1 MKQKKIIIIA
11 IAVFL
16 SVAAVI
22 IFILSMNDNSTL
34 NDNSSL
40 KKIGSIVNQY
50 MGRDTGQS
58 VINGDKQ
65 LYQFSSAEEYGK
77 VSRYG
82 ILPVSLRDTQ
92 IDGSMKADANGNLII
107 DREIRSVF
115 DYFLSA
121 MGEEGLDTSVGRIEE
136 YIKLTLPEPA
146 AQKAM
151 AILREY
157 LEYSKSPQG
166 FSPTVNADIDK
177 KAFITELKD
186 AINERSENRRKYM
199 DPEVVKAFF
208 SDEETYDTFTLH
220 SLDIEKDN
228 SLSAAQKEK
237 MIYQLEEQLPADTR
251 DDRRQFRKE
260 NALNKQID
268 ELQKTEGNE
277 DNIYD
282 LRAGVYGKEAAD
294 ALAALDQK
302 RAELSQRINTYREE
316 KNKIL
321 NMPGLTNET
330 KQFQI
335 ETLGK
340 RMFSEEELLEANIRA
355 DTPHK

>member
-1 MKQKKIIIIA
+1 MKRKKIIIG

-16 SVAAVI
+16 SLAAVI
-22 IFILSMNDNSTL
+22 IFILTINDNPKV
-34 NDNSSL
+34 
-40 KKIGSIVNQY
+40 KKIGSIVSQY
-50 MGRDTGQS
+50 IVMGKNAGQI
-58 VINGDKQ
+58 VPNGDKR

-77 VSRYG
+77 ISRYG

-92 IDGSMKADANGNLII
+92 IDGRLKADANGNLII

-146 AQKAM
+146 AQRAM
-151 AILREY
+151 DILHEY
-157 LEYSKSPQG
+157 LDYSKIPQR
-166 FSPTVNADIDK
+166 FSPTVNADTDK
-177 KAFITELKD
+177 KEFIAELRD
-186 AINERSENRRKYM
+186 AINERSQNRRKYL
-199 DPEVVKAFF
+199 DPEVVNAFF
-208 SDEETYDTFTLH
+208 SDEEAYDTFTLQT
-220 SLDIEKDN
+220 LDIESN
-228 SLSAAQKEK
+228 ESLSATEKEK
-237 MIYQLEEQLPADTR
+237 RIYQLEEQLPADRR

-260 NALNKQID
+260 IALNEQIE

-277 DNIYD
+277 DKIYD
-282 LRAGVYGKEAAD
+282 LRAGLYGNEAAD

-321 NMPGLTNET
+321 NMSGLTNES
-330 KQFQI
+330 KQIQI
-335 ETLGK
+335 DALRN
-340 RMFSEEELLEANIRA
+340 RMFSEEELLEVKIRENI
-355 DTPHK
+355 PNK